1 MSSLFS
7 TLKSQE
13 IRPKKSMGQNFLID
27 NNIVKNMIKAGD
39 IGPNDVIVEI
49 GPGLG
54 ALTEE
59 LALVSKKVI
68 AIEKDEKLASNL
80 TKLKNVKVIT
90 GDALEE
96 IKGIKGDYKV
106 VANVPFYLTSFLIR
120 TMLELDNN
128 PKEIVLLIQKEVAK
142 RICSKQ
148 NNLLSISV
156 NYYAKPKIIGYVSK
170 NCFYP
175 KPKVDG
181 AIIKITPINRKKND
195 NFFKLVKLGYS
206 HPRKILVSNLKGE
219 REIIEKFLKEN
230 GFSLKARAEE
240 LSVDDWIRLSLLVQ
254 REKG

>member
-1 MSSLFS
+1 MSSLLS
-7 TLKSQE
+7 TIKTQG

-27 NNIVKNMIKAGD
+27 NNIVKNMLKAGN
-39 IGPNDVIVEI
+39 IGSNDVVVEI
-49 GPGLG
+49 GPGMG
-54 ALTEE
+54 ALTQE
-59 LALVSKKVI
+59 LALISKKVI
-68 AIEKDEKLASNL
+68 AIEKDEKLAKNL
-80 TKLKNVKVIT
+80 ENIKNVKVIA

-96 IKGIKGDYKV
+96 ITKIKGDYKV
-106 VANVPFYLTSFLIR
+106 VANVPYYLTSFLIR
-120 TMLELDNN
+120 TMLESDNP
-128 PKEIVLLIQKEVAK
+128 PKDIVLLIQKEVAQ

-156 NYYAKPKIIGYVSK
+156 NYYAKPEITGYVSK
-170 NCFYP
+170 NCFFP

-206 HPRKILVSNLKGE
+206 HPRKILASNLKGD

-240 LSVDDWIRLSLLVQ
+240 LNVDDWIKLSLFVQ
-254 REKG
+254 REKS

>member
-7 TLKSQE
+7 TIKSQG
-13 IRPKKSMGQNFLID
+13 IMPKKSLGQNFLID
-27 NNIVKNMIKAGD
+27 SNIVRNMIKAAD
-39 IGPNDVIVEI
+39 IKQNDVIVEI
-49 GPGLG
+49 GPGMG

-80 TKLKNVKVIT
+80 KKLKNVKIIT

-96 IKGIKGDYKV
+96 IKKIKGDYKV
-106 VANVPFYLTSFLIR
+106 VANVPYYLTSFLIR

-156 NYYAKPKIIGYVSK
+156 NYYAKPKIVGYVSK

-206 HPRKILVSNLKGE
+206 HPRKILVSNLKGG

-240 LSVDDWIRLSLLVQ
+240 LNVDDWINLSLFVQ
-254 REKG
+254 REKS